1 MKKQQTKQEKR
12 QKQYLVMGYLCDD
25 DYCCSDTM
33 DLDPNTIGKVP
44 SEDNGACAL
53 ACAHLQRTRELDRA
67 PDRIWI
73 VDCEIG
79 QVVGDYWS

>member
-44 SEDNGACAL
+44 SEDNGACA
-53 ACAHLQRTRELDRA
+53 
-67 PDRIWI
+67 
-73 VDCEIG
+73 
-79 QVVGDYWS
+79 